1 MIKILDNN
9 RPLVYN
15 ITMNGKDFVIWRKG
29 HGFTQKKVAQALG
42 VDVMTVS
49 RWERGVRSIPP
60 HIPLALEA
68 LENRMRKEQEHGS
81 AGGVPGVQD
90 AE

>member
-1 MIKILDNN
+1 
-9 RPLVYN
+9 
-15 ITMNGKDFVIWRKG
+15 
-29 HGFTQKKVAQALG
+29 
-42 VDVMTVS
+42 
-49 RWERGVRSIPP
+49 VRSIPP